1 MDVGLGA
8 TVGPAVGGAGMSGN
22 RELGRYIGRQVKAQL
37 VSQGRYQYQLAEDL
51 GISNETLSTKVA
63 GSSRWSVLELYRVAD
78 ILGCDITDL
87 LPPQSDVV
95 AGRI

>member
-1 MDVGLGA
+1 M
-8 TVGPAVGGAGMSGN
+8 TEN

-37 VSQGRYQYQLAEDL
+37 VAKGLYQYWLAEEL
-51 GISNETLSTKVA
+51 GIANETLSTKVA
-63 GSSRWSVLELYRVAD
+63 GSSRWSVMDLYRVAD